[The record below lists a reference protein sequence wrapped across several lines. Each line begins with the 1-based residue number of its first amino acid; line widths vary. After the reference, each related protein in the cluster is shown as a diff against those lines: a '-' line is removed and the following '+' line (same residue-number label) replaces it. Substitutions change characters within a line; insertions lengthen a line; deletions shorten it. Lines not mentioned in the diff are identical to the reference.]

1 MKRFLPGLVAVAV
14 MLAFAQA
21 ASAGSYLVVFKPGET
36 RQGVKAVKAAGGKV
50 VRINKLGIGTV
61 IARRANFAAKLRRT
75 GKVDGVAPQAKWRAE
90 RPSVVWRPA
99 QDPVGGLTP
108 EGASAGCQAFFGF
121 PPEASGPDPLH
132 ACQWGMHYMQA
143 TANGSYAVNRGEG
156 AEIGILDTGVDPTH
170 IDLVNNLDDT
180 RSCSFIKPGNPTAGP
195 QEIAPTGRA
204 CGVAETSKWDDYQGH
219 GTHVAGIAAAELNS
233 QGVIGVAPDATL
245 VNLKVCTQQG
255 FCFTQ
260 EVVDGLIEAGD
271 QRLDVANMSFFA
283 DPWLYNCHGRKE
295 EQAIIKAISRAAQYA
310 TQRGVVLVAAAGNE
324 ASDLDHPAEDA
335 DFTQPG
341 QTTGNNCVVLP
352 QELPWVA
359 TISAIGP
366 QRILAAY
373 STFSNSKVDV
383 TAPGGDAGQTP
394 GTTFGRVLSS
404 WSRHNP
410 TGLPPSRR
418 VEQCTGPTG
427 TPPCFYWVW
436 VSGTS
441 MASPHAAG
449 VAGLIRA
456 ANPDMPPLAV
466 IATMQNTAQPMY
478 CTEAAETYTHNDCTG
493 TSNPNANGSQT
504 NFYGDGLADALKAS
518 LKAASG

>member
-1 MKRFLPGLVAVAV
+1 MRVICALAAVAAT
-14 MLAFAQA
+14 LTFAGA
-21 ASAGSYLVVFKPGET
+21 ANATSYLVVFKPGKT
-36 RQGVKAVKAAGGKV
+36 SQGVKAVKAAGGKV
-50 VRINKLGIGTV
+50 VRINKLGVGTIV
-61 IARRANFAAKLRRT
+61 ARNAKFAAKLRRS
-75 GKVDGVAPQAKWRAE
+75 GKVDGVARHARWRTD

-99 QDPVGGLTP
+99 QGPPVGGLTP
-108 EGASAGCQAFFGF
+108 GDASAGCQAFFGF

-132 ACQWGMHYMQA
+132 ACQWGMHFMHA

-170 IDLVNNLDDT
+170 IDLANNLDDT

-204 CGVAETSKWDDYQGH
+204 CGVGAVTMWDDYTGH

-233 QGVIGVAPDATL
+233 QGVIGVAPRATL
-245 VNLKVCTQQG
+245 VNLKVCTQNG
-255 FCFTQ
+255 YCFTQ
-260 EVVDGLIEAGD
+260 EVIDGLIEAGD

-283 DPWLYNCHGRKE
+283 DPWLYNCHGSKE
-295 EQAIIKAISRAAQYA
+295 EQTIIKAISRAAQYA
-310 TQRGVVLVAAAGNE
+310 TKRGVVLVAAAGND
-324 ASDLDHPAEDA
+324 AQDLDHPADDA
-335 DFTQPG
+335 DYTQPG
-341 QTTGNNCVVLP
+341 QATGNNCVVLP

-366 QRILAAY
+366 QRILASY
-373 STFSNSKVDV
+373 SNVSNSKVDV

-394 GTTFGRVLSS
+394 GTTFGRILSS
-404 WSRHNP
+404 WTRHNP

-418 VEQCTGPTG
+418 VEQCTGPSG

-466 IATMQNTAQPMY
+466 ISTMQNTAQPMY
-478 CTEAAETYTHNDCTG
+478 CTEAAETYTQRDCTG
-493 TSNPNANGSQT
+493 TSNPGANGSQT
-504 NFYGDGLADALKAS
+504 NFYGNGLADALNAA
-518 LKAASG
+518 LKAASR